1 MSTTAT
7 ITTTNCRHC
16 GKPASRHY
24 YGGWCAPA
32 PDRIPSLSGGGIC
45 PPREVRTKYEAPTPK
60 PLTENEARDLCRT
73 DETLEWDLNLDKQPT
88 WYGLTSTGARNVYRT
103 IGPKAVPA

>member
-45 PPREVRTKYEAPTPK
+45 PPREVRTKYEASDTCAIRGCDRLRSSAPDHDG
-60 PLTENEARDLCRT
+60 DLCGDHRAA
-73 DETLEWDLNLDKQPT
+73 EVALGRGPVPT
-88 WYGLTSTGARNVYRT
+88 
-103 IGPKAVPA
+103 